1 MFLSDAPNGA
11 SFKVIRVLIGK
22 EVGKRLADMG
32 FTEGAEGAVVRGGL
46 FRGPLQVRIRGYDV
60 LIRRS
65 EAAGIEVEPVGDWTA
80 AEDAARLFGP
90 FGRFGRHGHG
100 RFGRHDLGRRGGAER
115 GNPGLETPGWAMHT
129 RKKSGWIMQERGRQA
144 DPDLSPHTY
153 ESPREDNR

>member
-11 SFKVIRVLIGK
+11 SFRVIRVLIGK

-80 AEDAARLFGP
+80 AEDAGRLFGP
-90 FGRFGRHGHG
+90 FGRFGPH
-100 RFGRHDLGRRGGAER
+100 GRRGGLGR
-115 GNPGLETPGWAMHT
+115 GGPGQGPRG
-129 RKKSGWIMQERGRQA
+129 RGQQERGMPGWGRPA
-144 DPDLSPHTY
+144 DTDTGHCADDSTG
-153 ESPREDNR
+153 EEN

>member
-1 MFLSDAPNGA
+1 MYLSDAPNGA
-11 SFKVIRVLIGK
+11 SFRVIRVLIGK

-80 AEDAARLFGP
+80 IEDANRLWGP
-90 FGRFGRHGHG
+90 FGRFGRHGKG
-100 RFGRHDLGRRGGAER
+100 RFGGPGAGGMGRRRAFAGPDELQNQ
-115 GNPGLETPGWAMHT
+115 NPIQKPNHEAQNDTA
-129 RKKSGWIMQERGRQA
+129 IQEN
-144 DPDLSPHTY
+144 PS
-153 ESPREDNR
+153 